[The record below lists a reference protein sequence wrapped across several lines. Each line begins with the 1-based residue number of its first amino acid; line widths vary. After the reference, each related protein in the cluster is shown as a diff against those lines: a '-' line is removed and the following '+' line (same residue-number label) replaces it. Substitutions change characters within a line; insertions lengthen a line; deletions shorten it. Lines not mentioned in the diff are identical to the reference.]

1 MQTAAQPMISSSA
14 NSGQPEGKP
23 MITVQDPQGT
33 QPGQP
38 QSMITVQAPQV
49 IQPGQPQST
58 IAGQQYMYQQP
69 TVQYTSQPPVQY
81 VQQPGAPY
89 VQQPGAPYVQQPG
102 APYVQQPMTY
112 PVQYIPQQQQG
123 YPVQYVAPS
132 TVPMQYSPHPSPVP
146 QHKEDGKTPPPPT
159 YDEQLAPSYQPPTKQ

>member
-23 MITVQDPQGT
+23 MITVQDPQGM

-49 IQPGQPQST
+49 IQPGQPQSS
-58 IAGQQYMYQQP
+58 IAGQQYVYQQP
-69 TVQYTSQPPVQY
+69 TVQY

-123 YPVQYVAPS
+123 YPVQYVPPS

-159 YDEQLAPSYQPPTKQ
+159 YDEQLAPSYQLPTKQ

>member
-1 MQTAAQPMISSSA
+1 MQVVAQPMSSSS
-14 NSGQPEGKP
+14 NPEGKP
-23 MITVQDPQGT
+23 
-33 QPGQP
+33 
-38 QSMITVQAPQV
+38 MITVQAPQV

-58 IAGQQYMYQQP
+58 IAGQQYVYQQP
-69 TVQYTSQPPVQY
+69 TVQYTSQPPVQYVQQPGAPY